1 MGRYQLGAEAR
12 AHLTAAWALA
22 LAIVPCAVSPVVA
35 QPSTGASPTN
45 CLAQIPSSALTR
57 VPVYLQATAADSQSR
72 KALSGVDL
80 LVQIVASSIRT
91 ALGATGDTLPQG
103 DTRLTWHQ
111 LEGAV
116 SLTLYRDG
124 RFAWSPVPASDR
136 VPPLFEPSTELV
148 ERALANARD
157 QGERVYIPDELVFDS
172 LSFVLAYTW
181 PSPAPD
187 GTLQPLFARVGIP
200 VFSLG
205 VPSAKPVVT
214 VRQGRVRY
222 PEDPRQGF
230 AEGNIL
236 LQFVVDTTGR
246 AVMSTVR
253 DLSRPR
259 LPPKLEEYYRAF
271 VAAAVSSV
279 KNSVFAPAEIGG
291 CRIRQLVQLPF
302 AFKLRR

>member
-1 MGRYQLGAEAR
+1 MERYLPGAVAR
-12 AHLTAAWALA
+12 AHLTACSALA
-22 LAIVPCAVSPVVA
+22 LAIVPCAVLPATA
-35 QPSTGASPTN
+35 QTSSSASPPN
-45 CLAQIPSSALTR
+45 CLTQIPASALTR

-80 LVQIVASSIRT
+80 LVQVVASGMRS
-91 ALGATGDTLPQG
+91 ALGATGDQLPQG

-111 LEGAV
+111 LDGAV

-124 RFAWSPVPASDR
+124 RFAWSR
-136 VPPLFEPSTELV
+136 VPPSDRMPRYFEPSTELL
-148 ERALANARD
+148 EEALANARD

-172 LSFVLAYTW
+172 LAFVLDYTW
-181 PSPAPD
+181 PSPGPD
-187 GTLQPLFARVGIP
+187 GTWQPLVARVGIP
-200 VFSLG
+200 VFSLS

-230 AEGNIL
+230 AEGSIL

-246 AVMSTVR
+246 ADMSTVR
-253 DLSRPR
+253 DLSRPQ